1 MYAQIFLYT
10 ILSPFQCLEFSAASK
25 TICRCLWSQKLQ
37 TRCNKK
43 TTYFQ
48 KFWFKIKHVPGNTRK
63 TSRKYLNSVGKPLF
77 IMLSVWQINW
87 MGQLTVRPIQNYIRD
102 TSIFVKCFIQ
112 KPPSTQHGNKTNKK
126 SFLSDS
132 RNCFHK

>member
-1 MYAQIFLYT
+1 MYAQIFLLT
-10 ILSPFQCLEFSAASK
+10 ILSPSQCLEFSAASK
-25 TICRCLWSQKLQ
+25 TICRCLWTQKLQ

-43 TTYFQ
+43 LLI
-48 KFWFKIKHVPGNTRK
+48 FKSFDSRSNIHGNTRK
-63 TSRKYLNSVGKPLF
+63 TSRKYLNSVGKYLF

-87 MGQLTVRPIQNYIRD
+87 IGQLTVRPIQNYIRD

-112 KPPSTQHGNKTNKK
+112 KPPSSQHGNKTNKK